1 MDTIFVRDALAIKF
15 EGEADIEDFTY
26 HLIAKA
32 SGHSYQQI
40 LDLPV
45 NEFADLQKE
54 FNQDIGRPSEM
65 EDAGKDGY
73 WVNLIYPL
81 GTRTKVL
88 VRRPLVKEMRAS
100 NRHRNGRVYGG
111 KLLIAEITTDEEG
124 FQLPFSD
131 IDRMAWVDFNNILEL
146 INHYNEGN

>member
-1 MDTIFVRDALAIKF
+1 MDTIYVKDALAIKF

-40 LDLPV
+40 LEMPV
-45 NEFADLQKE
+45 DEFAVLQKE

-65 EDAGKDGY
+65 EDAGRVGY
-73 WVNLIYPL
+73 WVNLIHPL
-81 GTRTKVL
+81 GTKERLL
-88 VRRPLVKEMRAS
+88 VRRPLVKEMRSS

-111 KLLIAEITTDEEG
+111 KLLIAEIAQDEEG
-124 FQLPFSD
+124 FPVPFSD
-131 IDRMAWVDFNNILEL
+131 IDLMAWVDFNNILEL
-146 INHYNEGN
+146 VNFYNEGN